1 MFRSCSG
8 IRRRREPSFRAPCRE
23 ALALPPG
30 FALWAL
36 LFFLGGYVVYSS
48 ALGALGALA
57 PNMREGSQFTFV
69 FLLPL
74 LTPVW
79 LNAIFTEQPDGLLA
93 TILSLFPLTAP
104 TAMVA
109 RLAAGGVPFWQAAVS
124 LIGLAVTAY
133 FFVIL
138 ATRFFRADTLLSSGS
153 LSWRRIG
160 SELRR

>member
-1 MFRSCSG
+1 
-8 IRRRREPSFRAPCRE
+8 
-23 ALALPPG
+23 
-30 FALWAL
+30 
-36 LFFLGGYVVYSS
+36 
-48 ALGALGALA
+48 
-57 PNMREGSQFTFV
+57 MREGSQFTFV
-69 FLLPL
+69 FLIPL

-79 LNAIFTEQPDGLLA
+79 LNYVFTEQPHGPLA

-124 LIGLAVTAY
+124 LVGLAVTAY
-133 FFVIL
+133 FFIHL
-138 ATRFFRADTLLSSGS
+138 AARFFRADTLLSSGS